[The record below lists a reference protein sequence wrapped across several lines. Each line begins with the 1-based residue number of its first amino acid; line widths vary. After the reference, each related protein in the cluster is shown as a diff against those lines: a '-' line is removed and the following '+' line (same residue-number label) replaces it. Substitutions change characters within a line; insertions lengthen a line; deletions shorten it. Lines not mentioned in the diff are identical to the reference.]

1 MIASVV
7 VLFKSADDLAE
18 EAEAT
23 GRVCLI
29 SESNALRCA
38 AKEKE
43 EEAKGLD
50 GKLKEKL
57 HLIQSD

>member
-50 GKLKEKL
+50 
-57 HLIQSD
+57 